1 MKNGEWFLKGFVEPW
16 HAMASQDKY
25 KFEPQVNK
33 GLPPL
38 FMARINDKWCEM

>member
-16 HAMASQDKY
+16 PAKASQDKY